1 MPWTLEDAPDQSG
14 RTVVITGAN
23 SGLGLE
29 STRMLAAKGA
39 TVVMACRNVDKG
51 AQAAAWVRERV
62 PNAQLDVLAL
72 DLGSLSSIEAFAAA
86 LATKHPRVDVLM
98 NNAGVMVPPYTKTA
112 DGFELQLGTNHLGHY
127 ALTGRV
133 LPLLEAAPAARVVN
147 TSSNAH
153 LVGRIRFDDLQSE
166 KKYSRWP
173 AYGQSKLAN
182 LLFTYE
188 LERRLRKAGRKT
200 ISVAA
205 HPGYAA
211 TNLQTAG
218 AKMDGS
224 TVSEWFMKLG
234 NSLLAQSAERG
245 ALPQVYA
252 AVHPEVQG
260 GQYFGP
266 DGLFEMA
273 GFPRLVQSNAASR
286 DEAAAQRLWQVSE
299 ELTKV
304 SFPLGAV
311 S

>member
-1 MPWTLEDAPDQSG
+1 MPWTIADAPDQTG
-14 RTVVITGAN
+14 RVIVITGAN

-29 STRMLAAKGA
+29 STRMLASKGA
-39 TVVMACRNVDKG
+39 TVVMACRSVDK
-51 AQAAAWVRERV
+51 AARAVAWVRERV
-62 PNAQLDVLAL
+62 PNALLDVMAL
-72 DLGSLSSIEAFAAA
+72 DLGSLASIDTFAAA

-112 DGFELQLGTNHLGHY
+112 DGFELQLGTNHLGHF

-153 LVGRIRFDDLQSE
+153 LFGRMRFDDLQGERS
-166 KKYSRWP
+166 YSKWP

-188 LERRLRKAGRKT
+188 LERRLRRAGRKT

-205 HPGYAA
+205 HPGYAS
-211 TNLQTAG
+211 TNLQTVG
-218 AKMDGS
+218 AKMEGS
-224 TVSEWFMKLG
+224 SFGEAFMKFG
-234 NSLLAQSAERG
+234 NWLLAQSAERG

-273 GFPRLVQSNAASR
+273 GFPRAVQSNAASR
-286 DEAAAQRLWQVSE
+286 DEAVAQRLWQASE
-299 ELTKV
+299 QLTKV
-304 SFPLGAV
+304 TFPL